1 LTANVKAGNHKAAL
15 AFMELVMDRN
25 TALKKIAE
33 EWLGGHKACAEFL
46 GFETVTQFRNR
57 LYEIKGQRL
66 SLDQEIVMSV
76 ASDRDEWIQSLC
88 EEHGGVFVRLP
99 EGEVDRDDL
108 LAKFNELY
116 AEIGMLSTEF
126 REAVSDEEVDHG
138 EKEQLSARGVKI
150 NAKVQELLALTFS
163 VYCRKEGGK

>member
-1 LTANVKAGNHKAAL
+1 
-15 AFMELVMDRN
+15 MDRN

-66 SLDQEIVMSV
+66 SLDQEIVLSA
-76 ASDRDEWIQSLC
+76 ASGRDEWIQSIC
-88 EEHGGVFVRLP
+88 DEHGGVFVRLP
-99 EGEVDRDDL
+99 DADVNRDDL

-116 AEIGMLSTEF
+116 AEIGLLSAEF
-126 REAVSDEEVDHG
+126 RDAVADEEVD
-138 EKEQLSARGVKI
+138 QLEHDRLSTRGMKI
-150 NAKVQELLALTFS
+150 NAKVQELLALTFA
-163 VYCRKEGGK
+163 VYCRDGVKR